1 MQIFGCHI
9 LTEQSISLHD
19 VLKALQC
26 IIGLFQTQSSIWKF
40 SNVRES
46 IQQSKGMNLTFLM
59 LNVLE
64 AKIFQ
69 YGFLL

>member
-9 LTEQSISLHD
+9 LTKQFVRLHD

-26 IIGLFQTQSSIWKF
+26 IIALFQSAIWKF